1 MLEGLFVLNV
11 QIQVRQTNI
20 SPFQTRKD
28 VESKL
33 KSFENVKRFAQV
45 MVFRGCAR
53 HALPCA
59 LPFLELHHGIS
70 DDFFHIRQLS
80 KQKMHRQINYLV

>member
-1 MLEGLFVLNV
+1 
-11 QIQVRQTNI
+11 
-20 SPFQTRKD
+20 
-28 VESKL
+28 
-33 KSFENVKRFAQV
+33 
-45 MVFRGCAR
+45 MVFRGGAR

-59 LPFLELHHGIS
+59 LPSLELHHGMR